1 MRLFLFMEEKFNNKY
16 RIDSVRKENWDYGN
30 NGGYF
35 VTICTKNMV
44 CYFGE
49 IVETQNFASL
59 RTTRMGN
66 VAKEYWKEIP
76 RHFPDVIL
84 DEFIIMPNHVHG
96 ILLINKE
103 EKQVSREENKNKFG
117 PQSRNLSSIIR
128 GYKVGVKTF
137 ATKNNIPFE
146 WQKGYYDRIIRNED
160 ELFRIR
166 KYINENAYKHSS

>member
-1 MRLFLFMEEKFNNKY
+1 MEEKFNNKY
-16 RIDSVRKENWDYGN
+16 RVNSVRKDNWNYGS

-44 CYFGE
+44 RYFGE

-59 RTTRMGN
+59 RATLIGEI
-66 VAKEYWKEIP
+66 AKKFWEEIP
-76 RHFPDVIL
+76 QHFPDVIL
-84 DEFIIMPNHVHG
+84 DEYIIMPNHNHA

-103 EKQVSREENKNKFG
+103 EKDVNRDEYKNKFG
-117 PQSRNLSSIIR
+117 PQSRNLSSIVR
-128 GYKVGVKTF
+128 GYKVGEKTF

-160 ELFRIR
+160 ELLRIR
-166 KYINENAYKHSS
+166 KYINENAYKNS